1 MTHGTGEDGTT
12 HGTGTDGWT
21 HGIGTDGTIHGTG
34 ADGMIH
40 GTGADIGDGTDIIT
54 TITRDGTA
62 DGVLIGD
69 ITISRDISEAV
80 MVEDMAEYSAYM
92 CLDTGLRT
100 MRR

>member
-1 MTHGTGEDGTT
+1 MT
-12 HGTGTDGWT
+12 
-21 HGIGTDGTIHGTG
+21 HGTG
-34 ADGMIH
+34 ADGMTLGI
-40 GTGADIGDGTDIIT
+40 TADIGV
-54 TITRDGTA
+54 GTA

>member
-34 ADGMIH
+34 ADGMTL
-40 GTGADIGDGTDIIT
+40 GTGADIGV
-54 TITRDGTA
+54 GTA